1 MSERE
6 LYSGFKDEIE
16 RYIAYKVANGF
27 SEGSFRAVLRDFDH
41 FCYNRGITEPKF
53 TREDADAWT
62 ERRSSEAT
70 SSHYSRVNKVK
81 NFLEYLKL
89 KGLPVFPP
97 QDVLFKA
104 TDFQPHIYTDDEV
117 RRYFRAVDTLVS
129 ARNRSEA
136 VQLPVVFRL
145 FYCCGT
151 RLNETLGIRK
161 RDVNLS
167 DGTVRLTETKNGRE
181 RHIALGP
188 EMLGLMRKFAQR
200 YFYLIGDED
209 YIFSPGR
216 GTRGEGSRIYDIHR
230 TLLERAGIP
239 YLGGGRGPRIHDW
252 RHTFAVR
259 SFKQLVDS
267 GMDAYVALPILS
279 AYLGHKTIQ
288 TTERYVRLTAGLY
301 PYIGEQCGP
310 GFRSDPGINHKEI
323 LNSVLN
329 MEDRAV
335 PGKPETGLNMNF
347 TSYPNTESCHS
358 HYSASGQF
366 RKGGDR

>member
-6 LYSGFKDEIE
+6 LCSGFKEEIE

-27 SEGSFRAVLRDFDH
+27 SEASFRAILRDFDY
-41 FCYNRGITEPKF
+41 FCFNRGITEPKF
-53 TREDADAWT
+53 SQEDADAWT
-62 ERRSSEAT
+62 RRRPSEAT
-70 SSHYSRVNKVK
+70 TSHYSRVNKVK

-89 KGLPVFPP
+89 KGLSVCPP
-97 QDVLFKA
+97 QDVLFRT

-117 RRYFRAVDTLVS
+117 RRYFLAVDTFISV
-129 ARNRSEA
+129 RNRAEA

-167 DGTVRLTETKNGRE
+167 DGVVRLTETKNGRE

-188 EMLGLMRKFAQR
+188 EMLGLMRQFAQR
-200 YFYLIGDED
+200 YFYLIGDDD
-209 YIFSPGR
+209 YIFSPGK
-216 GTRGEGSRIYDIHR
+216 GVRGEGNRIYNLHR
-230 TLLERAGIP
+230 IFLERAGIP

-301 PYIGEQCGP
+301 PYISEQCGP
-310 GFRSDPGINHKEI
+310 EMCPVPGTNHPEI
-323 LNSVLN
+323 LNAILK
-329 MEDRAV
+329 MEEEPMTNDNSTGPEVNRA
-335 PGKPETGLNMNF
+335 PISG
-347 TSYPNTESCHS
+347 Y
-358 HYSASGQF
+358 YSEFSSGEF
-366 RKGGDR
+366 WKGGDRQ